1 MIGDEL
7 VWSTGVGFA
16 DVAARRRPDAT
27 TIFRIASITK
37 TFTGT
42 AIMQL
47 ALLGGWALMTRPS
60 RTCPSSSAP
69 QSPFGPISTVTVR
82 RLLWH
87 GSGLASNPPGTDLA
101 ALLYEGRAFTRAS
114 EMATV
119 IPPDTQRKYSD
130 LGYQLQGEVI
140 ARVSRK
146 PYPRYVEEEVLV
158 PLGML
163 ATFFPPLPPV
173 RLRDLRAVGYNPRRF
188 SDELE
193 PAPETPESGPREGF
207 GHRWATWPAGP
218 GSSSVLTAHRAGT
231 MRSSTPPPDEPCTRL
246 VTSATRTT
254 RPRPGASPGTR
265 YAEKA

>member
-1 MIGDEL
+1 
-7 VWSTGVGFA
+7 
-16 DVAARRRPDAT
+16 
-27 TIFRIASITK
+27 
-37 TFTGT
+37 
-42 AIMQL
+42 
-47 ALLGGWALMTRPS
+47 MTRPS

-101 ALLYEGRAFTRAS
+101 ALVYEERALTRAS

-140 ARVSRK
+140 ARVSGK

-163 ATFFPPLPPV
+163 ATFFPPLPPGP
-173 RLRDLRAVGYNPRRF
+173 LRDLRAVGYNPRRF

-193 PAPETPESGPREGF
+193 PAPETPEIWAEG
-207 GHRWATWPAGP
+207 GLWSSVGDLARWAGFQLGAY
-218 GSSSVLTAHRAGT
+218 SSPSRDDAVLDATARRA
-231 MRSSTPPPDEPCTRL
+231 MHTPRYLGDPDD
-246 VTSATRTT
+246 
-254 RPRPGASPGTR
+254 
-265 YAEKA
+265 